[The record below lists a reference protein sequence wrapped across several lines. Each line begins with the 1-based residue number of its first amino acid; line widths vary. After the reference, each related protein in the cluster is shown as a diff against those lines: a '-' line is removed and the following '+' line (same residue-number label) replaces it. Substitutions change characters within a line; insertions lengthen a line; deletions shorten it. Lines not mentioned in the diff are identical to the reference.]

1 MRNVI
6 RKAIRDRERP
16 LKKDLSI
23 GYGLQ
28 RLRLRV
34 EESALII
41 SEAKRRY
48 KHHNAARSYVKNA
61 VFEALAA
68 SSRSSDLNPTKLMAD
83 LGNVI
88 EIREAM
94 EWMWP
99 TLTPEHLIHDLS
111 EARRY

>member
-1 MRNVI
+1 M
-6 RKAIRDRERP
+6 A
-16 LKKDLSI
+16 
-23 GYGLQ
+23 LQ

-34 EESALII
+34 DESALII

-68 SSRSSDLNPTKLMAD
+68 SSRSSDLNPKKLMAD

-88 EIREAM
+88 EIRETM